1 MCWVPEQFNKEETK
15 MNAIK
20 TAALAGVVALAASIT
35 NPVHA
40 ADDMLPMKTVE
51 AAFDTV
57 FQDLTD
63 AVVNR
68 GLVIDYTGHVD
79 TMLSR
84 TASVAGSGKSPY
96 ANARYMQFCSATLT
110 HEAVAADASNISMC
124 PYLLF
129 AYETT
134 AEPGKVVVGFRPPDL
149 RGDDA
154 SKAVKQ
160 KVEKLL
166 GEIISEAADQ

>member
-1 MCWVPEQFNKEETK
+1 MKR
-15 MNAIK
+15 IR
-20 TAALAGVVALAASIT
+20 LGGLAAGLALSVVT
-35 NPVHA
+35 SLPVRA
-40 ADDMLPMKTVE
+40 ADDMVPMKTVE
-51 AAFDTV
+51 ASFDVV

-63 AVVNR
+63 AVINR

-84 TASVAGSGKSPY
+84 TADAAGAAKSPF
-96 ANARYMQFCSATLT
+96 ANARYMQFCSSGLT

-124 PYLLF
+124 PYLVF
-129 AYETT
+129 AYETA

-149 RGDDA
+149 RNDEA
-154 SKAVKQ
+154 SRAVRQ

-166 GEIISEAADQ
+166 GDIVSEAADQ

>member
-1 MCWVPEQFNKEETK
+1 MGRCAKRQGGDGNERDQDSRSGKCSGIGCKYHQPAN
-15 MNAIK
+15 
-20 TAALAGVVALAASIT
+20 
-35 NPVHA
+35 A
-40 ADDMLPMKTVE
+40 ADDMVPMKTVE

-96 ANARYMQFCSATLT
+96 ANARYMQFCSSTLT

-124 PYLLF
+124 PYLVF

-134 AEPGKVVVGFRPPDL
+134 AEPGKVVIGFRPPDL
-149 RGDDA
+149 RNDDA
-154 SKAVKQ
+154 SKAVRQ

-166 GEIISEAADQ
+166 GQIVSEAADQ